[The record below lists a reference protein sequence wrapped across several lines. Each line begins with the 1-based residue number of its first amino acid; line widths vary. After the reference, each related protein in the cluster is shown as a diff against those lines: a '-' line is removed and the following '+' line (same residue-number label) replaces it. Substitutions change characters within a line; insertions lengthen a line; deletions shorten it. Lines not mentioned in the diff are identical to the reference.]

1 MKKNIITVALLA
13 VLTTMAVSC
22 QKEDAD
28 ITSANPSTV
37 IAEND
42 AVRSVVYTI
51 DGVTYRLT
59 LVGDQAWRD
68 FLLRMFALAEE
79 GRTVTFFNEEAAS
92 RVIPSK
98 LVETFTTSNKE
109 EAYQWAEK
117 KGNEGYTV
125 TVVFDQ
131 ETGIY
136 TCYAFIQ

>member
-1 MKKNIITVALLA
+1 MRKTIITVALLA
-13 VLTTMAVSC
+13 VLTSLAVSC
-22 QKEDAD
+22 QKEDVD
-28 ITSANPSTV
+28 TTSANPSTI

-42 AVRSVVYTI
+42 TIRSVVYTV

-59 LVGDQAWRD
+59 LVGEQAWHD

-98 LVETFTTSNKE
+98 LVETHSTSNKE
-109 EAYQWAEK
+109 EAYQWAEQK
-117 KGNEGYTV
+117 MKEGYTV
-125 TVVFDQ
+125 TVVFDE

>member
-28 ITSANPSTV
+28 ITSATPSTV

-42 AVRSVVYTI
+42 TLRTVVYTI
-51 DGVTYRLT
+51 DGVSYRLS
-59 LVGDQAWRD
+59 LVGEQAWHD
-68 FLLRMFALAEE
+68 FLSRMFALAEE